1 MSWDF
6 LKEELA
12 ETFDVIVNF
21 AKPKELQVNLSRETV
36 YTGSYVP
43 LQYKIVD
50 AYGFTRFDANIQ
62 ISSENN
68 LVEIDNLNNVKAL
81 KPGNA
86 KLKIELDGV
95 STSLSFKIKET
106 PISKLSINANLDVAR
121 TGDVVKF
128 STTAYDNKGTVVQM
142 PLLVILSRESLL
154 IRVQLLQ
161 A

>member
-1 MSWDF
+1 M
-6 LKEELA
+6 
-12 ETFDVIVNF
+12 
-21 AKPKELQVNLSRETV
+21 
-36 YTGSYVP
+36 P

-106 PISKLSINANLDVAR
+106 QIFKHSINTNLDVAR
-121 TGDVVKF
+121 TGDGVKF
-128 STTAYDNKGTVVQM
+128 SS
-142 PLLVILSRESLL
+142 IE
-154 IRVQLLQ
+154 
-161 A
+161 